1 MNNLDIH
8 IVGLGNLGSALL
20 KGLKNLDNNLTFH
33 LYEKES
39 KIIDFIN
46 GEFGIKS
53 KTELEAIESGVLILC
68 IKPKDLNNFI
78 EMNKKKI
85 SENVLIC
92 TVLAGVE
99 TSYISKFV
107 NNKIIRLMPN
117 LSIKDNNGFIPYT
130 KTYEEDY
137 LSFETILNGLG
148 IISEYEEEL
157 FHIITAI
164 YGSGPAWYLELSSKI
179 AEAATNL
186 GLSKNDSSKII
197 NELLKSLPAFA
208 NDEEFGDIVEKIKSP
223 NGTTEAGLNS
233 LMADSFDKIIFN
245 AINSATERSIQIS
258 KEINNE

>member
-8 IVGLGNLGSALL
+8 IVGLGNLGSSLL

-33 LYEKES
+33 LYEKEP

-46 GEFGIKS
+46 AEFGIKP
-53 KTELEAIESGVLILC
+53 KTELETVESGVLILC

-78 EMNKKKI
+78 EMNKNKI

-99 TSYISKFV
+99 TSYISKFI

-130 KTYEEDY
+130 KTYKEDY

-157 FHIITAI
+157 AK
-164 YGSGPAWYLELSSKI
+164 ALQKWWD
-179 AEAATNL
+179 AEAR
-186 GLSKNDSSKII
+186 GEDMD
-197 NELLKSLPAFA
+197 ELIRKQF
-208 NDEEFGDIVEKIKSP
+208 
-223 NGTTEAGLNS
+223 EAGKDHPNKPTLAGFIPTPKNTLN
-233 LMADSFDKIIFN
+233 
-245 AINSATERSIQIS
+245 
-258 KEINNE
+258 